1 LTHPDAS
8 ELTPLSKPLPE
19 VQEESGDAFLE
30 IGLDP
35 RLAQAVG
42 RLGFAE
48 PTPIQTAAIP
58 PLLAGRDVLGGART
72 GSGKTAA
79 FGLPLLQKIAEGGS
93 QRALVL
99 TPTRELALQITEAL
113 RTFAKQLPVR
123 ICAIYGGAPL
133 PPQVRALEAGASVI
147 VGTPGRIIDHMERG
161 SLHLETVEF
170 VVLDEADEMLRM
182 GFIED
187 VERIVKAVPKTAQ
200 AALFSATMPEAI
212 RKIANSW
219 MNNPVELRVESTAL
233 TTEHIEQSVV
243 FTPVTHKIPAL
254 ARLLRAE
261 AGVTTLVFTRTRAA
275 CAETADALAREGI
288 AVDALH
294 GDLQQAARERVVSR
308 LRSGRLAVVIATD
321 VAARGLDVEHIE
333 LVVNLDLP
341 GDAETYVHRIGRTG
355 RAGRAGRAISLVRP
369 GERRR
374 VEQLRRVLRA
384 NFTERPVP
392 SDADIQARQRVL
404 AGARL
409 AQEKTGELE
418 GARAWVAQLVAQG
431 WDPQELAAA
440 ALSRWGAL
448 QGMDF
453 TVAPDARPPSWAQ
466 PRSNREEPRF
476 ERNFDRGQGRNFR
489 DSSEY
494 GGDRE
499 RGGDYGRNEGNGPR
513 GEGRPSEGRSFDNR
527 NTDNRAPE
535 ANNPNPRGSDARAAE
550 GRNAE
555 GRNAEN
561 RAPDVRSPESKVAE
575 TRAPEARTG
584 DRGFGEKRRAPFE
597 VEGGEDERSSRF
609 EGDRSQRGPRPSG
622 PGPDEAE
629 LFLPVGQDRG
639 LRPSDIVGA
648 FANELGI
655 PGRLIGRVTIV
666 AHKTFVAVPKDI
678 AHNVGMARPRL
689 WLRGDEVP
697 VFLARPQPT
706 EHRGPHRELRPARPG
721 RPLHS
726 KGRS

>member
-1 LTHPDAS
+1 MTHPDAS
-8 ELTPLSKPLPE
+8 DLTPLSKPLPE

-219 MNNPVELRVESTAL
+219 MNNPVELRVESAAL

-384 NFTERPVP
+384 NFTERLVP

-418 GARAWVAQLVAQG
+418 GARAWVAQLIAQG

-453 TVAPDARPPSWAQ
+453 TVAPDARPPAWAQ

-476 ERNFDRGQGRNFR
+476 ERGQGRNFR
-489 DSSEY
+489 DSSDN
-494 GGDRE
+494 GGERD
-499 RGGDYGRNEGNGPR
+499 RGGDQGRSEGNGPR
-513 GEGRPSEGRSFDNR
+513 GETRGQEARGPEVRTPEARNGESRGAEARPSEARS
-527 NTDNRAPE
+527 
-535 ANNPNPRGSDARAAE
+535 
-550 GRNAE
+550 
-555 GRNAEN
+555 
-561 RAPDVRSPESKVAE
+561 
-575 TRAPEARTG
+575 G
-584 DRGFGEKRRAPFE
+584 DRGFGEKRRPPFE
-597 VEGGEDERSSRF
+597 VEGGENERPGRGD
-609 EGDRSQRGPRPSG
+609 GDRFSRGPRPSG

-697 VFLARPQPT
+697 VFLARPHQPT